1 MGEVKKREEK
11 MILMVE
17 IIIQMFEKTDIIKQ

>member
-17 IIIQMFEKTDIIKQ
+17 IIIQMFEKTDVIKQ